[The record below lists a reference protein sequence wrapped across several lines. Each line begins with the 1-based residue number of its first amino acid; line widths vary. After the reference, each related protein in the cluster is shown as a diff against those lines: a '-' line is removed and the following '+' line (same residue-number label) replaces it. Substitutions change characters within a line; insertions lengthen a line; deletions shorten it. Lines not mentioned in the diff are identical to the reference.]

1 MMKIKMVRAHGQHKV
16 GDVHDMPDGQ
26 ASLWLSLGYATIEHT
41 APEIETATI
50 EERSETADVPRKYR
64 AKK

>member
-1 MMKIKMVRAHGQHKV
+1 MIKIKMVRAHGQHKAGNV
-16 GDVHDMPDGQ
+16 YDMPDGQ
-26 ASLWLSLGYATIEHT
+26 ASLWLSLGYATIERA

-50 EERSETADVPRKYR
+50 EERSETADVPRKIR